1 MKSAAVVAAIALA
14 FLLPQDP
21 GTDPGALQRAHR
33 LARPDA
39 HHERLQRLV
48 GDWDVELTTSGP
60 SGAMRTDRGRV
71 VAKAILGG
79 RYVLAEYTLAIA
91 PVTVAAVQIFGFD
104 ALRQLWTASWRDDL
118 STWSVDGSG
127 PPADPETG
135 VLVLRGTLADAQ
147 DPTGR
152 PFRQVVDL
160 SKPDTVVVTLYDTH
174 QGREFERQR
183 QRWTRR

>member
-14 FLLPQDP
+14 FVLPQDP
-21 GTDPGALQRAHR
+21 AVDPGVLQRAHR

-48 GDWDVELTTSGP
+48 GDWDVELTTAGP
-60 SGAMRTDRGRV
+60 TGAMRADRGRV
-71 VAKAILGG
+71 AAKAILGG
-79 RYVLAEYTLAIA
+79 RYVLAEYSLAIA
-91 PVTVAAVQIFGFD
+91 PRTVEAVQIFGFD
-104 ALRQLWTASWRDDL
+104 VLRQLWTASWRDDL
-118 STWSVDGSG
+118 STWSIDCSG

-135 VLVLRGTLADAQ
+135 VLVLRGTLADAH

-160 SKPDTVVVTLYDTH
+160 SAPDVVEVKLYDTH